1 MKRFLLHLSFLS
13 LLLATALGGMSC
25 SDEREEVQ
33 EEEEAR
39 KREELYGTY
48 LKVTIRVDDNDDYGG
63 TRAGGPDGGETGNGT
78 ETGRNNENKV
88 YNVTLLLY
96 RDAAGIN
103 SKNNPKV
110 EFALY
115 APVMN
120 VGSDGKTYTSD
131 ILHHKNTLPR
141 GELHAIAL
149 VNMGDRTDLE
159 GKTLAEV
166 RDMKV
171 SAPYK
176 LGRDAATGMPTNT
189 ADADNFVMTSAE
201 DVSFVLGDVYGI
213 NNPINVQIPVERM
226 AARLD
231 FSPGKVAETL
241 TADGS
246 CATWVEESV
255 PVEEGGEK
263 KDVILTGYKYAVLNA
278 DTKTPTQDRFIL
290 TGVTPF
296 NCLTSGTYCI
306 KRVRNELEGGGTEL
320 VYLGDE
326 EMNAEKNATNYV
338 LDPWTEEKNTATD
351 PDGVG
356 YRNRL
361 TSSYLLLDEDK
372 RWPVKQ
378 PEADLEVEGLKY
390 YILDYTQENTL
401 LPGYGKERYATGL
414 LISGYYG
421 SADAE
426 GNIEKYVPQNYHYYI
441 RHADPNSS
449 SDESLPMKYGIV
461 RNNIYRIHV
470 NSVNSLGQ
478 IQIVVNDWRRINVP
492 EIQI

>member
-33 EEEEAR
+33 EEDVR
-39 KREELYGTY
+39 KQEDLYGTY
-48 LKVTIRVDDNDDYGG
+48 LKVTIRVDGNEDYAG
-63 TRAGGPDGGETGNGT
+63 TRATGPDGGETGNGT

-103 SKNNPKV
+103 SKGNPKV
-110 EFALY
+110 EFVLY
-115 APVMN
+115 APVMY

-171 SAPYK
+171 SAPYR
-176 LGRDAATGMPTNT
+176 LSRDATTGMPTNT

-213 NNPINVQIPVERM
+213 NHPINVQIPVERM

-231 FSPGKVAETL
+231 FSPGKVADEL
-241 TADGS
+241 SADGS

-255 PVEEGGEK
+255 PVEEDGVTKG
-263 KDVILTGYKYAVLNA
+263 VLLTGYKYAVLNA
-278 DTKTPTQDRFIL
+278 ATKEVTQDRFIL

-296 NCLTSGTYCI
+296 NSLTSGTYCI
-306 KRVRNELEGGGTEL
+306 KRVRNDLEGGTEL

-326 EMNAEKNATNYV
+326 EMDVEKNATNYV
-338 LDPWTEEKNTATD
+338 LDPWTEGKDSATD
-351 PDGVG
+351 PDGLG

-361 TSSYLLLDEDK
+361 TSSYQLLDKDK

-378 PEADLEVEGLKY
+378 PEADLIVEGLKY

-401 LPGYGKERYATGL
+401 LPGFGKERYATGL

-426 GNIEKYVPQNYHYYI
+426 GRIEKYVPQNYHYYI

-478 IQIVVNDWRRINVP
+478 IQIVVNDWRRIDVP